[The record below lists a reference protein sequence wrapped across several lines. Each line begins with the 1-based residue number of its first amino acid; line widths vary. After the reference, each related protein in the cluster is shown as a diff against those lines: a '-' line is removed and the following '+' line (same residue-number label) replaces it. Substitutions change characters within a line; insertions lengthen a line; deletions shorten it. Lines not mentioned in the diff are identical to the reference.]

1 MLKIKPK
8 CFYKQELAT
17 NAKGFLIPCCWCGP
31 EGDNDT
37 NFKKLIKDKFHLNK
51 IKKITDVINS
61 NEWQEFKKNLEESN
75 IKNLPKICIKHCSIN
90 NNNENNVNTLE
101 QFFDGDKVKTE
112 IR

>member
-8 CFYKQELAT
+8 CFYKQDLAT

-37 NFKKLIKDKFHLNK
+37 NFKKLIKDKFHLDK

-101 QFFDGDKVKTE
+101 QFFDGDKIKTE

>member
-37 NFKKLIKDKFHLNK
+37 NFKKLIKDKFHLDK

>member
-37 NFKKLIKDKFHLNK
+37 NFKKLIKDKFHLDK
-51 IKKITDVINS
+51 IKKITDVTNS
-61 NEWQEFKKNLEESN
+61 NEWQEFKKDLEESN
-75 IKNLPKICIKHCSIN
+75 IKNLPKICVKHCSIN